1 MSEGNRVEQ
10 MCGRTSRTRLWV
22 AFRDVSVGII
32 EFRRKTRKGLRYWG
46 KPACSLAVLI
56 LQPIDYHVQFLR
68 PRLGIGLSDLISA
81 VSRCRD
87 ASG

>member
-1 MSEGNRVEQ
+1 

-22 AFRDVSVGII
+22 AFRGCQ
-32 EFRRKTRKGLRYWG
+32 RRHYRVQEENSKGASLLAAN
-46 KPACSLAVLI
+46 PLCSLAVSI
-56 LQPIDYHVQFLR
+56 LKPIDYHVQFLR